1 MIYLV
6 HEQGLKLCVTSSAVL
21 WHYKKKWCYKGFLR
35 SFIYFALLNLSPRN
49 VVLLRGTWIVS
60 SKSRTGAL
68 VAKTKPMR
76 DTFAPTHSQGSFL
89 GCWLWEAG
97 VSGFT
102 PESPDFSEFRGLPRI
117 LWVLKPQRLYSGW
130 GGYKS
135 PLHPFLYSLSPAIST
150 WTTSD
155 LIYSLLYSLW
165 LKFGEICCGDLRGFE
180 SKSLESASELISH
193 L

>member
-1 MIYLV
+1 VQFVDYA
-6 HEQGLKLCVTSSAVL
+6 KR
-21 WHYKKKWCYKGFLR
+21 KWCHKGFLR
-35 SFIYFALLNLSPRN
+35 MLIYFTLLNLSPRN
-49 VVLLRGTWIVS
+49 VVLSRGTRIVS
-60 SKSRTGAL
+60 SKSRTGSL

-76 DTFAPTHSQGSFL
+76 DTFTPTRSQGSFL
-89 GCWLWEAG
+89 GCWPWKAG

-102 PESPDFSEFRGLPRI
+102 LESPDFPEFPSLPRI
-117 LWVLKPQRLYSGW
+117 LRVLKPQRLYSGW
-130 GGYKS
+130 GGIKAPSTPSFTLLSCYFD
-135 PLHPFLYSLSPAIST
+135 LH
-150 WTTSD
+150 TSD